1 MPDPLTA
8 ADAHRVLSR
17 FLNNVRRSKRLAHAA
32 AQTAAGLPGD
42 AADDVLRASVVFLH
56 AAVEDVL
63 RSVGRLRLPTASG
76 EVLAA
81 IPLADLAGL
90 GDDRRFTL
98 RHLAR
103 HRGLTVDDLI
113 YQSVRSYLDRK
124 SFSSPNDV
132 VEFLQK
138 VEIDPRAVQAYLPD
152 IARLMSR
159 RHRIVHQADLATESG
174 VLPVAWSPADF
185 IELDQWV
192 QTAVRFGV
200 EVIRLSI
207 GDSDRPTWDA
217 TIPQLTADLV

>member
-1 MPDPLTA
+1 
-8 ADAHRVLSR
+8 
-17 FLNNVRRSKRLAHAA
+17 
-32 AQTAAGLPGD
+32 
-42 AADDVLRASVVFLH
+42 
-56 AAVEDVL
+56 
-63 RSVGRLRLPTASG
+63 
-76 EVLAA
+76 
-81 IPLADLAGL
+81 
-90 GDDRRFTL
+90 
-98 RHLAR
+98 
-103 HRGLTVDDLI
+103 
-113 YQSVRSYLDRK
+113 
-124 SFSSPNDV
+124 V